1 MKPVKD
7 IFSSHIDGLYKGHE
21 VDAPASIQDGVFK
34 NLDAIKGG
42 ASGGLASGGLASGG
56 FSAKA
61 VLGAACVI
69 VGFAWYLMPVSED
82 QIVIE
87 DVVIV
92 EEVIIEEAVIEAVIE
107 EAIVVVPVIED
118 SSVEI
123 DVVEAEVDVVEID
136 EIAPVQA
143 IANEPV
149 VEPVAEPVIVPAIET
164 AILVQELEPVS
175 EPVISVEEPIIEV
188 VKVKEIQ
195 EPKEVLEWVLPAKLE
210 VD

>member
-7 IFSSHIDGLYKGHE
+7 IFSSHIDSLYNGHE
-21 VDAPASIQDGVFK
+21 VEAPASIQGAVFK

-42 ASGGLASGGLASGG
+42 ASGGLVSGG
-56 FSAKA
+56 FSSKA

-87 DVVIV
+87 DVVII
-92 EEVIIEEAVIEAVIE
+92 EEVIIEEPVIEEPVIEEPVIE
-107 EAIVVVPVIED
+107 EAIPVVPFIED

-123 DVVEAEVDVVEID
+123 DVVEAEVD
-136 EIAPVQA
+136 EIAPVQT
-143 IANEPV
+143 IVSEPV
-149 VEPVAEPVIVPAIET
+149 VEP
-164 AILVQELEPVS
+164 AILVQELEPAT
-175 EPVISVEEPIIEV
+175 EPVIIVEEPVIDV
-188 VKVKEIQ
+188 VKVKETQ

>member
-42 ASGGLASGGLASGG
+42 ASGGLASGG

-123 DVVEAEVDVVEID
+123 DVVEAEVD
-136 EIAPVQA
+136 EIAPVQT
-143 IANEPV
+143 IVSELV
-149 VEPVAEPVIVPAIET
+149 VEP
-164 AILVQELEPVS
+164 AILVQELEPAT

>member
-42 ASGGLASGGLASGG
+42 ASGGLASGGLVSGG

-82 QIVIE
+82 QILIE

-92 EEVIIEEAVIEAVIE
+92 EEVIIEEAVIE
-107 EAIVVVPVIED
+107 EAIVVEPVIED

-149 VEPVAEPVIVPAIET
+149 VEPVIVPAIET

-175 EPVISVEEPIIEV
+175 EPVISIEEPIIEV

>member
-42 ASGGLASGGLASGG
+42 ASGGLASGGLVSGG

-69 VGFAWYLMPVSED
+69 VGFAWYLMPVTED
-82 QIVIE
+82 QILIE

-92 EEVIIEEAVIEAVIE
+92 EEVIIEEAVIE
-107 EAIVVVPVIED
+107 EAIVVEPVIED

-123 DVVEAEVDVVEID
+123 DVVEAEVDLVEID

-175 EPVISVEEPIIEV
+175 EPVISLEEPIIEV
-188 VKVKEIQ
+188 VKVKETQ

>member
-7 IFSSHIDGLYKGHE
+7 IFSSHIDSLYTGHE
-21 VDAPASIQDGVFK
+21 VEAPASIQGTVFK

-42 ASGGLASGGLASGG
+42 ASGGLVSGG
-56 FSAKA
+56 FSSKA

-87 DVVIV
+87 DVVII
-92 EEVIIEEAVIEAVIE
+92 EEVIIEEPVIEEPVIE
-107 EAIVVVPVIED
+107 EAIPVVPFIED

-123 DVVEAEVDVVEID
+123 DVVEAEVD
-136 EIAPVQA
+136 EIAPVQT
-143 IANEPV
+143 IVSEPV
-149 VEPVAEPVIVPAIET
+149 VEP
-164 AILVQELEPVS
+164 AILVQELEPAT
-175 EPVISVEEPIIEV
+175 EPVIIVEEPVIDV
-188 VKVKEIQ
+188 VKVKETQ

>member
-21 VDAPASIQDGVFK
+21 VEAPASIQDGVFK

-42 ASGGLASGGLASGG
+42 ASGGLASGG

-82 QIVIE
+82 QILIE

-123 DVVEAEVDVVEID
+123 DVVEAEVDVVEIEID

-143 IANEPV
+143 IVSEPV
-149 VEPVAEPVIVPAIET
+149 VEPVIEPAIET
-164 AILVQELEPVS
+164 AILVQELEPAT

>member
-42 ASGGLASGGLASGG
+42 ASGGLVSGG

-69 VGFAWYLMPVSED
+69 VGFAWYLMPVTED
-82 QIVIE
+82 QILIE

-92 EEVIIEEAVIEAVIE
+92 EEVIIEEAVIE
-107 EAIVVVPVIED
+107 EAIVVEPVIED

-175 EPVISVEEPIIEV
+175 EPVISIEEPIIEV

>member
-42 ASGGLASGGLASGG
+42 ASGGLASGG

-82 QIVIE
+82 QILIE

-107 EAIVVVPVIED
+107 EATPVP
-118 SSVEI
+118 
-123 DVVEAEVDVVEID
+123 
-136 EIAPVQA
+136 
-143 IANEPV
+143 
-149 VEPVAEPVIVPAIET
+149 PALGE
-164 AILVQELEPVS
+164 LLEPAA
-175 EPVISVEEPIIEV
+175 PAPPPPP
-188 VKVKEIQ
+188 Q
-195 EPKEVLEWVLPAKLE
+195 LYPLGLE
-210 VD
+210 

>member
-21 VDAPASIQDGVFK
+21 VEAPASIQDAVFK

-42 ASGGLASGGLASGG
+42 ASGGLVSGG
-56 FSAKA
+56 FSSKA

-92 EEVIIEEAVIEAVIE
+92 EEVIIEEAVIE

-118 SSVEI
+118 SSVEVEV
-123 DVVEAEVDVVEID
+123 DEVEAEVNVVEIEID

-143 IANEPV
+143 IVSEPV
-149 VEPVAEPVIVPAIET
+149 VEPVIEP
-164 AILVQELEPVS
+164 AILVQELEPVT
-175 EPVISVEEPIIEV
+175 EPVIIVEEPIIEV

>member
-21 VDAPASIQDGVFK
+21 VEAPASIQGTVFK

-42 ASGGLASGGLASGG
+42 ASGGLVSGG
-56 FSAKA
+56 FSSKA

-118 SSVEI
+118 SSVEVEV
-123 DVVEAEVDVVEID
+123 DEVEAEVNVVEIEID

-149 VEPVAEPVIVPAIET
+149 VEPVIEPAIEP
-164 AILVQELEPVS
+164 AILVQELEPAT

>member
-42 ASGGLASGGLASGG
+42 ASGGLASGG

-118 SSVEI
+118 SSVEVY
-123 DVVEAEVDVVEID
+123 VVEAEVDVVDVVDVVEID

-143 IANEPV
+143 IVSEPV
-149 VEPVAEPVIVPAIET
+149 VEPVIEP
-164 AILVQELEPVS
+164 AILVQELEPAT

>member
-7 IFSSHIDGLYKGHE
+7 IFSSHIDSLYNGHE
-21 VDAPASIQDGVFK
+21 VEAPASIQGAVFK

-42 ASGGLASGGLASGG
+42 ASGGLVSGG
-56 FSAKA
+56 FSSKA

-87 DVVIV
+87 DVVII
-92 EEVIIEEAVIEAVIE
+92 EEVIIEEPVIEEPVIEEPVIEEPVIE
-107 EAIVVVPVIED
+107 EAIPVVPFIED

-123 DVVEAEVDVVEID
+123 DVVEAEVD
-136 EIAPVQA
+136 EIAPVQT
-143 IANEPV
+143 IVSEPV
-149 VEPVAEPVIVPAIET
+149 VEP
-164 AILVQELEPVS
+164 AILVQELEPAT
-175 EPVISVEEPIIEV
+175 EPVIIVEEPVIDV
-188 VKVKEIQ
+188 VKVKETQ

>member
-7 IFSSHIDGLYKGHE
+7 IFSSHIDSLYNGHE
-21 VDAPASIQDGVFK
+21 VEAPASIQGAVFK

-42 ASGGLASGGLASGG
+42 ASGGLVSGG
-56 FSAKA
+56 FSSKA

-87 DVVIV
+87 DVVII
-92 EEVIIEEAVIEAVIE
+92 EEVIIEEPVIE
-107 EAIVVVPVIED
+107 EPVIEEPVIED

-123 DVVEAEVDVVEID
+123 DVVEAEVD
-136 EIAPVQA
+136 EIAPVQT
-143 IANEPV
+143 IVSEPV
-149 VEPVAEPVIVPAIET
+149 VEP
-164 AILVQELEPVS
+164 AILVQELEPAT
-175 EPVISVEEPIIEV
+175 EPVIIVEEPVIDV
-188 VKVKEIQ
+188 VKVKETQ

>member
-7 IFSSHIDGLYKGHE
+7 IFSSHIDSLYNGHE
-21 VDAPASIQDGVFK
+21 VEAPASIQGAVFK

-42 ASGGLASGGLASGG
+42 ASGGLVSGG
-56 FSAKA
+56 FSSKA

-87 DVVIV
+87 DVVII
-92 EEVIIEEAVIEAVIE
+92 EEVIIEEPVIEEPVIEEPVIE
-107 EAIVVVPVIED
+107 EAIPVVPFIED

-123 DVVEAEVDVVEID
+123 DVVEAEVD
-136 EIAPVQA
+136 EIAPVQT
-143 IANEPV
+143 IVSEPV
-149 VEPVAEPVIVPAIET
+149 VEP
-164 AILVQELEPVS
+164 AILVQELEPAT
-175 EPVISVEEPIIEV
+175 EPVIIVEEPVIDV
-188 VKVKEIQ
+188 VKVKETQ
-195 EPKEVLEWVLPAKLE
+195 EPIEVLEWVLPAKLE

>member
-42 ASGGLASGGLASGG
+42 ASGGLASGGLVSGG

-69 VGFAWYLMPVSED
+69 VGFAWYLMPVTED
-82 QIVIE
+82 QILIE

-92 EEVIIEEAVIEAVIE
+92 EEVIIEEAVIE
-107 EAIVVVPVIED
+107 EAIVVEPVIED

-175 EPVISVEEPIIEV
+175 EPVISIEEPIIEV